1 MELNT
6 EEKMISYM
14 HTLKY
19 LVIFPDKKTQI
30 YKSLRDIS
38 KDICVDSSTISKKL
52 KGATGNIFIAKG
64 TDFIFWIQKI

>member
-19 LVIFPDKKTQI
+19 LVIFPDKKIQV
-30 YKSLRDIS
+30 YKCLRAIS
-38 KDICVDSSTISKKL
+38 KDICIDPSTISKKL
-52 KGATGNIFIAKG
+52 KSETGNTFIAKG
-64 TDFIFWIQKI
+64 TGFIFWIQKL